1 MEMSRT
7 MVSGTKDRDGRA
19 FKFATLSIIGQ
30 NIPLIL
36 AVVRESS
43 EWDENPSNQ
52 IHRTVRRLVRRAK
65 EHVPI
70 RDSAV

>member
-1 MEMSRT
+1 MS
-7 MVSGTKDRDGRA
+7 MVSGTKDRGRSA

-36 AVVRESS
+36 AVEPVRESS
-43 EWDENPSNQ
+43 GGMRTRRIRSIVLCDGSFDERKSMFN
-52 IHRTVRRLVRRAK
+52 
-65 EHVPI
+65 